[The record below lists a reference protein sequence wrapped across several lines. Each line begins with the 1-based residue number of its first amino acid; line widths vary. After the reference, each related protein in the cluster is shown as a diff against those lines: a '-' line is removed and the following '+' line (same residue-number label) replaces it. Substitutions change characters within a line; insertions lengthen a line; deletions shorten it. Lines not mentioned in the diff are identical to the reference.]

1 MESKYVILFLG
12 SCSVSIVN
20 SVVLEDP
27 EDVTAMEGDPA
38 TLVCRVDTDNV
49 KWYKDGVEM
58 RNQDDEEIFQLP
70 DGSLFFLSSRQHDTA
85 LYNCA
90 SVGVDGGISMS
101 QPAVLI
107 VYDKK
112 LVEKPLSWMIAKKN
126 RAWKTWNIKK

>member
-1 MESKYVILFLG
+1 MILLLVF
-12 SCSVSIVN
+12 CSVSVSN
-20 SVVLEDP
+20 CVVLEHS
-27 EDVTAMEGDPA
+27 EDVAAAVGGPA